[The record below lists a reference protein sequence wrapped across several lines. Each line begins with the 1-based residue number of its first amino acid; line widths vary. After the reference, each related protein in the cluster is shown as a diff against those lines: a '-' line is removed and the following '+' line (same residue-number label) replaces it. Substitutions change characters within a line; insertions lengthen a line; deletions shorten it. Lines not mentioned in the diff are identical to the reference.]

1 MFFCER
7 RMCISWFGAPAMSSS
22 RWLIHPGTM
31 ISGGPDLNVATA
43 RLTLSCEEMNWICC
57 CTAKEYHRCRWT
69 CPYSVAQAATKALN
83 NGAESDR
90 ISGRSGCH
98 CTPVTQRR
106 SICCTAS
113 TYSS

>member
-1 MFFCER
+1 
-7 RMCISWFGAPAMSSS
+7 MSSS

-31 ISGGPDLNVATA
+31 ISGGPDPNVATA

-57 CTAKEYHRCRWT
+57 CTAKEYHWRWCT

-83 NGAESDR
+83 NGAESAR

-98 CTPVTQRR
+98 CTPVTQRNSVW
-106 SICCTAS
+106 SIAS
-113 TYSS
+113 TYSSSEVAVT